1 MRLIGGDGD
10 QLGIFTSQDAQRR
23 AYDEDLDL
31 VLLSPN
37 AEPPVVR
44 IMDYGKFKYE
54 QLKKQKEARKN
65 AKTINVKEIR
75 LSPSIQ
81 QHDLETKAGHAIK
94 FINNEDKVKVSIR
107 FKGRE
112 VVYKNQGVEV
122 MNKFYDLV
130 KDIAEITSKPKMEGR
145 NLVMFLEQKPE

>member
-1 MRLIGGDGD
+1 M
-10 QLGIFTSQDAQRR
+10 
-23 AYDEDLDL
+23 
-31 VLLSPN
+31 VLLSPQ
-37 AEPPVVR
+37 AKPPVVR
-44 IMDYGKFKYE
+44 IMDYGKFRYE
-54 QLKKQKEARKN
+54 QMKKQKEARKN

-112 VVYKNQGVEV
+112 VAYRNQGLEV
-122 MNKFYDLV
+122 LNNFYELV
-130 KDIAEITSKPKMEGR
+130 KDVAEITSKPKMEGR
-145 NLVMFLEQKPE
+145 SLVMFIEQKSE

>member
-1 MRLIGGDGD
+1 ME
-10 QLGIFTSQDAQRR
+10 AQQK
-23 AYDEDLDL
+23 AYDEGLDL
-31 VLLSPN
+31 VLLSPQ
-37 AEPPVVR
+37 AKPPVVR
-44 IMDYGKFKYE
+44 IMDYGKFRYE
-54 QLKKQKEARKN
+54 QMKKQKEARKN

-112 VVYKNQGVEV
+112 VAYRNQGLEV
-122 MNKFYDLV
+122 LNNFYELV
-130 KDIAEITSKPKMEGR
+130 KDVAEITSKPKMEGR
-145 NLVMFLEQKPE
+145 SLVMFIEQKSE

>member
-1 MRLIGGDGD
+1 M
-10 QLGIFTSQDAQRR
+10 
-23 AYDEDLDL
+23 
-31 VLLSPN
+31 VLLSPQ
-37 AEPPVVR
+37 AKPPVVR
-44 IMDYGKFKYE
+44 IMDYGKFRYE
-54 QLKKQKEARKN
+54 QMKKQKEARKN

-112 VVYKNQGVEV
+112 VAYRNQGLEV
-122 MNKFYDLV
+122 LNNFYELV

-145 NLVMFLEQKPE
+145 SLVMFIEKKSE

>member
-1 MRLIGGDGD
+1 M
-10 QLGIFTSQDAQRR
+10 
-23 AYDEDLDL
+23 
-31 VLLSPN
+31 VLLSPQ
-37 AEPPVVR
+37 AKPPVVR
-44 IMDYGKFKYE
+44 IMDYGKFRYE
-54 QLKKQKEARKN
+54 QMKKQKEARKN

-112 VVYKNQGVEV
+112 VAYRNQGLEV
-122 MNKFYDLV
+122 LNNFYEIV

-145 NLVMFLEQKPE
+145 SLVMFIEKKSE

>member
-1 MRLIGGDGD
+1 M
-10 QLGIFTSQDAQRR
+10 GIFTSQDAQKR
-23 AYDEDLDL
+23 ADEENLDL
-31 VLLSPN
+31 VCLSPN
-37 AEPPVVR
+37 ANPPVVR

-81 QHDLETKAGHAIK
+81 LHDLQTKANQAIK

-107 FKGRE
+107 FRGRE
-112 VVYKNQGVEV
+112 MAYKDQGKEV
-122 MNKFYDLV
+122 LESFYDLV
-130 KDIAEITSKPKMEGR
+130 KDISDMTSKPKMEGR
-145 NLVMFLEQKPE
+145 NLVMFIEKKSE